1 LERRSDGIAENFMN
15 PDHTFRLALIILA
28 FMMLPVL
35 AYHRVKSQATGESLD
50 RRQEGLFI
58 LFTLRPAGAAMWL
71 AILAYMIN
79 PRWMAW
85 SSVSLPEW
93 LRWAGVVLGVIG
105 TGLLIWTLPNLGK
118 NLTDTVVTRRAHTLV
133 STGPYRFV
141 RHPFYDAVVLYLA
154 ANALAAANWFLLLT
168 GAVVVALLVIR
179 TRTEEEKLALRFGD
193 AYRAY
198 VARTGRF
205 LPRI

>member
-1 LERRSDGIAENFMN
+1 MGQ
-15 PDHTFRLALIILA
+15 DHRFRLALIVVT

-35 AYHRVKSQATGESLD
+35 AYHRVRSQATGERLD

-58 LFTLRPAGAAMWL
+58 LSTLRPIGAAMWL
-71 AILAYMIN
+71 AVLAYMIN

-85 SSVSLPEW
+85 SSIRLPEW
-93 LRWAGVVLGVIG
+93 LRWAGVAAGVVG
-105 TGLLIWTLPNLGK
+105 ASLLFWTLPNLGK
-118 NLTDTVVTRRAHTLV
+118 NLTDTVVTRKAHTLV
-133 STGPYRFV
+133 SSGPYRFV
-141 RHPFYDAVVLYLA
+141 RHPFYDTVALYLA

-168 GAVVVALLVIR
+168 GAAVVTLLVIR

-198 VARTGRF
+198 VGRTGRF

>member
-1 LERRSDGIAENFMN
+1 MN
-15 PDHTFRLALIILA
+15 PDHTFRLALIVIA

-35 AYHRVKSQATGESLD
+35 AYHRVRSQATGERLD

-58 LFTLRPAGAAMWL
+58 LFTLRPVGAAMWV

-85 SSVSLPEW
+85 SSVGLPEW
-93 LRWAGVVLGVIG
+93 LRWAGVALGVIG
-105 TGLLIWTLPNLGK
+105 ASLLIWTLPNLGK
-118 NLTDTVVTRRAHTLV
+118 NLTDTVVTRKAHTLV
-133 STGPYRFV
+133 SSGPYRWV
-141 RHPFYDAVVLYLA
+141 RHPFYDAVALYVA
-154 ANALAAANWFLLLT
+154 ANALASANWFLLLT
-168 GAVVVALLVIR
+168 GAVVVTLLVIR

-193 AYRAY
+193 SYRAY
-198 VARTGRF
+198 VSRTGRF